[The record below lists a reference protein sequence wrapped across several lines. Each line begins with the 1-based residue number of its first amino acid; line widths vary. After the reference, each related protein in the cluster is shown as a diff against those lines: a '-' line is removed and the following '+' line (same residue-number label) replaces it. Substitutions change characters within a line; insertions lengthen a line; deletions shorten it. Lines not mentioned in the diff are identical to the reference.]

1 MGKKHIRQKSYCL
14 WKMVLN
20 WVNYLEIM
28 NTPIKIVMVFLL
40 LTTISIDSMSQEPQ
54 WKMIWNDEFE
64 KNGLPDSNKW
74 SYDVGGH
81 GWGNNEL
88 QFYTDKRNK
97 NARVENGN
105 LIIEAL
111 RENYKEKEYTSA
123 RLVTRD
129 KASWNH
135 GKIEVRAKIPSG
147 LGTWPAIWML
157 ADKMPLNWPD
167 DGEIDIM
174 EHVGYDQNFVHG
186 TIHTKKYNHIIGT
199 QKANQVTIPVVS
211 DNFHRFQLKWDQE
224 TMYIGVDDI
233 YYFKYK
239 NENTGNDAWPFHNK
253 MYLVLNLA
261 VGGNWGGS
269 KGVATDIWPRR
280 MEVDYVRVYEAEK

>member
-1 MGKKHIRQKSYCL
+1 M
-14 WKMVLN
+14 
-20 WVNYLEIM
+20 M
-28 NTPIKIVMVFLL
+28 NSSKLLVSFLL
-40 LTTISIDSMSQEPQ
+40 LAVFSNMANAQESK
-54 WKMIWNDEFE
+54 WKMIWNDEFD

-74 SYDVGGH
+74 GYDVGGH

-88 QFYTDKRNK
+88 QYYTSKRAK
-97 NARVENGN
+97 NARVENGK
-105 LIIEAL
+105 LIIEAVK
-111 RENYKEKEYTSA
+111 ENFEDKGYTSA
-123 RLVTRD
+123 RLVTRGR
-129 KASWNH
+129 ASWNE
-135 GKIEVRAKIPSG
+135 GKIEVRAKLPSG

-157 ADKMPLNWPD
+157 ADKSPLNWPD

-199 QKANQVTIPVVS
+199 QKANQVTIPDVS
-211 DNFHRFQLKWDQE
+211 EQFHRYQLKWDQE

-239 NENTGNDAWPFHNK
+239 NEKTGNDSWPFHNK
-253 MYLVLNLA
+253 MYLLLNLA

-269 KGVATDIWPRR
+269 KGVATDIWPRK
-280 MEVDYVRVYEAEK
+280 MEVDYVRVYEAQK

>member
-1 MGKKHIRQKSYCL
+1 M
-14 WKMVLN
+14 
-20 WVNYLEIM
+20 NYLQTMFKMKQIALS
-28 NTPIKIVMVFLL
+28 IVLFSAMTSFCFA
-40 LTTISIDSMSQEPQ
+40 QEPK
-54 WKMIWNDEFE
+54 WKMIWNDEFD
-64 KNGLPDSNKW
+64 KNGLPDSTKW
-74 SYDVGGH
+74 GYDIGGH

-88 QFYTDKRNK
+88 QFYTAKRSK
-97 NARVENGN
+97 NARIENGI
-105 LIIEAL
+105 LTIEAH
-111 RENYKEKEYTSA
+111 KEEYEGKGYTSA
-123 RLVTRD
+123 RLVTRER
-129 KASWNH
+129 ASWDH
-135 GKIEVRAKIPSG
+135 GKLEVRAKLPYG

-199 QKANQVTIPVVS
+199 QKANQVTIPDVS
-211 DNFHRFQLKWDQE
+211 DKFHRFQLMWDQE

-239 NENTGNDAWPFHNK
+239 NEKIGNDSWPFHNK
-253 MYLVLNLA
+253 MYLLLNLA

-269 KGVATDIWPRR
+269 KGVATDIWPRK
-280 MEVDYVRVYEAEK
+280 MEVDYVRVYEAQK